1 MASGF
6 VKAELMTCRQ
16 GRSQVSCRL
25 LYNSVL
31 LLVFGLILWKW
42 MNGVDSLGSNQ
53 ECKIGY
59 IHSHSRVSQCLASI
73 RKLGNRRS
81 SEGLRSFKPSKGT
94 NLFILIILA
103 GDIEMNP
110 GPRFQC
116 GLCKKYCKASDRL
129 LECEECEKR
138 FHASC
143 SNLSDNELLRIESGD
158 GAWYCTNCK
167 ADCGLCS
174 GAVLKGHKAVQCDN
188 CDMWIHNEC
197 SFIAETQYETVNNTN
212 CTWICPKCEFF
223 NFSDSFFGEQVN
235 VETENRFVPLTKVK
249 KDRSP
254 PCGTNK
260 SSFISGLKFISMNI
274 NSIRGKKLELLAFL
288 DFHQPHV
295 VAIQETKI
303 DSSIATSE
311 LFPETCPYSVY
322 RKDRNIHGG
331 GVMLLVHKDISH
343 MPITELENDSESIW
357 VKVFANKTSHF
368 VASWYRPP
376 GSTSE
381 EFQLFREQLDY
392 IRTHHKGKKLPSA
405 HVLGDFNFKDI
416 DWPDRLSKSGSTLSQ
431 SEGQILIDIMNDHG
445 LEQMVHFPTREKNTL
460 DLILTTLPGQF
471 QDVHSPDKLSD
482 HDIVSGT
489 LKMFIPPIKKPRRKV
504 YLYQKG
510 DYESMRKDTLQFSK
524 EKYFNGHSD
533 TRSVQENFDLL
544 TSFIQDSADKHIP
557 SKTSRSVSS
566 IPWITPEIRRK
577 IRRKNK
583 THAKAKKT
591 GSSKLRS
598 KFETLRRE
606 IKADVRKQHDL
617 YVNNLVGDVKANPRD
632 FYRYI
637 NSQKKDTQGIPPL
650 KRKNGKGVAQSDLEK
665 AEEFNGQ
672 FTDVF
677 SKNEHTQVPLLDR
690 SAPFMNDIAVSKD
703 GVIKLLKGLN
713 PSKALGPD
721 ELHPRVLKELATEL
735 GPVLAHLF
743 QQSIDTG
750 EIPKE
755 WSLANICPLFKKSDR
770 SLACNYRPV
779 SLTCVPCKLLEHTV
793 CSNIMAHLD
802 EYKLLSDRQHAFRK
816 GHSCETQL
824 TTVINDW
831 AKILDNRGQVDTFIL
846 DFEKAFDTPPHE
858 LLKSK
863 LFGYG
868 IGGKTLKWID
878 SFLCF
883 RQQRVVVNGV
893 KSDWAPVLSGV
904 PQGTVLGP
912 LLFSLYINDISSDI
926 ESEIRLFADDCVCYR
941 EIKDEKDTM
950 KLQRDIDRL
959 GSWARKW
966 GMRFQPV
973 KCNMMQLTRK
983 RIKKIHAS
991 YTLEGTNLENVESI
1005 KYLGVTITSDLR
1017 WNTHVSNVCT
1027 KANRTLGFLRRNL
1040 HSCPQEVKEAA
1051 YKGLVR
1057 PVLDYGSSVW
1067 DPPGVVL
1074 QEELESVQKR
1084 AARFVTGN
1092 YDYETG
1098 SMTGILGQLKWE
1110 SLKKRR
1116 KDNRLILLYKGLKGK
1131 ASVPTDDLIPKTRR
1145 CRNQHSMAFQT
1156 PIANTDVYKGSF
1168 FPQTIRDWNA
1178 LPDSLISSAEDAE
1191 DCVAKFT
1198 SLVRARD

>member
-1 MASGF
+1 
-6 VKAELMTCRQ
+6 
-16 GRSQVSCRL
+16 
-25 LYNSVL
+25 
-31 LLVFGLILWKW
+31 
-42 MNGVDSLGSNQ
+42 MNLFLT
-53 ECKIGY
+53 
-59 IHSHSRVSQCLASI
+59 SRV
-73 RKLGNRRS
+73 
-81 SEGLRSFKPSKGT
+81 F
-94 NLFILIILA
+94 
-103 GDIEMNP
+103 
-110 GPRFQC
+110 
-116 GLCKKYCKASDRL
+116 
-129 LECEECEKR
+129 
-138 FHASC
+138 
-143 SNLSDNELLRIESGD
+143 
-158 GAWYCTNCK
+158 
-167 ADCGLCS
+167 
-174 GAVLKGHKAVQCDN
+174 
-188 CDMWIHNEC
+188 
-197 SFIAETQYETVNNTN
+197 
-212 CTWICPKCEFF
+212 
-223 NFSDSFFGEQVN
+223 
-235 VETENRFVPLTKVK
+235 
-249 KDRSP
+249 
-254 PCGTNK
+254 
-260 SSFISGLKFISMNI
+260 
-274 NSIRGKKLELLAFL
+274 
-288 DFHQPHV
+288 
-295 VAIQETKI
+295 
-303 DSSIATSE
+303 
-311 LFPETCPYSVY
+311 
-322 RKDRNIHGG
+322 
-331 GVMLLVHKDISH
+331 MLLVHKDISH
-343 MPITELENDSESIW
+343 MPLTELENDSESIW

-381 EFQLFREQLDY
+381 EFKLFREQLDY
-392 IRTHHKGKKLPSA
+392 IKTHHKGKKLPSA

-445 LEQMVHFPTREKNTL
+445 LEQMVHFPTREKKTL

-489 LKMFIPPIKKPRRKV
+489 LKIFIPPIKKPRRKV

-510 DYESMRKDTLQFSK
+510 DYESMRKDTLEFAK
-524 EKYFNGHSD
+524 EKYFNGHSY

-721 ELHPRVLKELATEL
+721 ELHPRVLKELAREL
-735 GPVLAHLF
+735 GPVFAHLF

-779 SLTCVPCKLLEHTV
+779 SLTCVPCKLLEHIV

-863 LFGYG
+863 LFSCG

-941 EIKDEKDTM
+941 EIKDEKDKM

-1040 HSCPQEVKEAA
+1040 YSCPQEVKEAA

-1092 YDYETG
+1092 YNYETG

-1131 ASVPTDDLIPKTRR
+1131 ASVPTDDLISKTRR